1 MDHRLTSENT
11 PAVAPRP
18 TTGPTGPVG
27 LDALAYGGDYNPE
40 QWPEEVWQEDVRLM
54 REAGV
59 TMVSVGIFS
68 WSLLETE
75 RGTYEFGWLDRL
87 LDLLHEAGIRTD
99 LGTPTVVPPAWFYRE
114 HPEALPVSREG
125 VRYEFGGRGAIC
137 HSSPAYRAAAAAI
150 TEQLAL
156 RYGSHP
162 AVALWHVHNEYGVP
176 VSSCYCEESAAH
188 FRRWLADRYTTVKEL
203 NEAWGTTFWGQHYN
217 RWDDVRPPRLTP
229 TACNPAQQLDWARF
243 TSDAMLE
250 NFRSERDILHR
261 LAPGIPV
268 TTNFMTA
275 LSQCESVDYWA
286 WGREVDL
293 VSNDHYLVA
302 EAERNHVNLAMS
314 ADITR
319 SVAGGKPWLLLE
331 HSTGAVNW
339 QPRNIAKRPGE
350 LARNSLAHV
359 ARGSEGAM
367 FFQWRA
373 SRYGTEKFHSA
384 MLPHAGTDSRIW
396 REVVALGSDL
406 SSLGGIRDSLVV
418 ADAAIVWD
426 WQSWWAQKLEWRPSV
441 ELDARE
447 RADAW
452 YAAGYDRHLTLDF
465 AHPEAADLSAYP
477 LVLVPA
483 LYLMTE
489 AAGQNLRRYV
499 EGGGTLV
506 VSYFSGI
513 VDEHDT
519 VHAGPHPGA
528 LRDVLGLT
536 VEEFGPL
543 RAGERVRL
551 TGGGPELTGDGW
563 SEWVVPRGAE
573 TLWSYADGPAAG
585 HPAVTRHALGTGSAW
600 YVSSRLDAAGLDT
613 VLARAAAEAGLPE
626 RDLPRDV
633 EVVER
638 AGEHGRYLF
647 AINHTDADT
656 RIPLP
661 GDGVELLTGTSV
673 STFLD
678 VPGNSTRVVHL

>member
-1 MDHRLTSENT
+1 MDHLPSRATT
-11 PAVAPRP
+11 PAAAPRP
-18 TTGPTGPVG
+18 AAGPTAPVG

-40 QWPEEVWQEDVRLM
+40 QWPEEVWPEDVRLM

-75 RGTYEFGWLDRL
+75 RGRYEFGWLDRL
-87 LDLLHEAGIRTD
+87 LDLLHEAGIRVD

-137 HSSPAYRAAAAAI
+137 HSSPAYRAAAAGI

-156 RYGSHP
+156 RYADHP
-162 AVALWHVHNEYGVP
+162 ALALWHVHNEYGVP
-176 VSSCYCEESAAH
+176 VSACYCEESAAH
-188 FRRWLADRYTTVKEL
+188 FRRWLAARHTTVKEL
-203 NEAWGTTFWGQHYN
+203 NAAWGTPFWGQHYN
-217 RWDDVRPPRLTP
+217 RWEDIRPPRLTP

-261 LAPGIPV
+261 LAPGVPV

-314 ADITR
+314 ADLTR

-339 QPRNIAKRPGE
+339 QPRNLAKRPGE

-406 SSLGGIRDSLVV
+406 TSLAGIRDSRVV
-418 ADAAIVWD
+418 ADAAVLWD

-465 AHPEAADLSAYP
+465 AHPEADLTGYP

-536 VEEFGPL
+536 IEEFAPL
-543 RAGERVRL
+543 RAGQSVRL
-551 TGGGPELTGDGW
+551 TGAAGDLTADGW
-563 SEWVVPRGAE
+563 AEWVVPQGAG
-573 TLWSYADGPAAG
+573 TLWTYADGPTAG

-626 RDLPRDV
+626 RELPRDV

-638 AGEHGRYLF
+638 AGELGRYLF
-647 AINHTDADT
+647 VINHTDEDAVV
-656 RIPLP
+656 PLP
-661 GDGVELLTGTSV
+661 GDGVELLTGSAV
-673 STFLD
+673 RGALD